1 MPQYIYPNTPTSITN
16 TNTLKLQVT
25 EEINQSS
32 VLQINF
38 DNAILRPG
46 TPGVKIPA
54 QMPRYRTDAT
64 VPTPAIT
71 DTTAKDT
78 SIAVTQA
85 VNGDT
90 TNIMIIINLMTC
102 TAKRWLNPDEVLERS
117 KSLLV
122 TQVPDR

>member
-25 EEINQSS
+25 SEIYQFS

-38 DNAILRPG
+38 DNTILRPG
-46 TPGVKIPA
+46 TPEVKIPA
-54 QMPRYRTDAT
+54 QMPRYRTDTT

-71 DTTAKDT
+71 DTIAKDT
-78 SIAVTQA
+78 SIAFTQA
-85 VNGDT
+85 LDGDT
-90 TNIMIIINLMTC
+90 TNIMIIIKLMTY
-102 TAKRWLNPDEVLERS
+102 TTKRWLNPDEVLERS
-117 KSLLV
+117 NSLLV